1 MNRLEL
7 RVSDLPFYVKTNV
20 FTPGGL
26 NLSFAVRYYYIS

>member
-1 MNRLEL
+1 MYKNRLEL
-7 RVSDLPFYVKTNV
+7 SDLPFYVKTNV